1 MDKKF
6 NKVKAFAKKHKKA
19 LTIIGVSGMVIIGGA
34 IYVMMKRKPTQVT
47 ITDTKPTPTFPK
59 ELEVPKELVKY
70 GVDSIDDY
78 EKSVELFADKYSVPV
93 KDLGKF
99 GEALCDIPKV
109 EPESET
115 WILINILKEI
125 GNN

>member
-19 LTIIGVSGMVIIGGA
+19 LTIIGVSGMVIIGGT
-34 IYVMMKRKPTQVT
+34 ICVMMKRKPTQIA
-47 ITDTKPTPTFPK
+47 ITDTKPKLPK
-59 ELEVPKELVKY
+59 KLEVPKELVKY

-78 EKSVELFADKYSVPV
+78 EKTVEFFADKYSVPV

-115 WILINILKEI
+115 WILINIAKEI
-125 GNN
+125 DNN

>member
-6 NKVKAFAKKHKKA
+6 NKVKAFANLPKK
-19 LTIIGVSGMVIIGGA
+19 
-34 IYVMMKRKPTQVT
+34 
-47 ITDTKPTPTFPK
+47 
-59 ELEVPKELVKY
+59 LEVPKELVKY

-78 EKSVELFADKYSVPV
+78 EKTVEFFADKYSVPV

-125 GNN
+125 DNN